1 MTKGKGKKMRQK
13 ASSSSSMMMMV
24 KKKKKILNFDVP
36 LTELNTTEKMDLIA
50 ELSEAVLQDPQS
62 SFQSSKNEYTTNSSK
77 DDGDGEDGN
86 YLQGHS
92 KMKRLLELALMDKN
106 GQDEGVARLAT
117 VSLLAIY
124 QDILPSDRIR
134 LPTAAETSV
143 RVSKETKQQWNY
155 ERSLL
160 TNYQQ
165 YLKHLHSTWE
175 SSSSSRNSKKMN
187 HNQSPSAFSM
197 TAILCMCELLKSVP
211 HMNFRSNILSV
222 IVRQMNHKQCTEVS
236 TACCQTIQHL
246 FQQDGQGEIAL
257 EASKCIA
264 KLIRTAP
271 NTINP
276 QVIRTFLSIPLRVHA
291 DEAEAAKLAAATHK
305 KKKRKQHDNT
315 DGDVAD
321 DAIERDLKDGNA
333 GVDKIVLAR
342 CQSETLHT
350 ITLTYFRI
358 VKEKTNQVSLLA
370 PALEG
375 LAKFSHLINID
386 TVMDMLHVLKQLLQD
401 RADTLTLEASLQCIL
416 TAFQTLQGPGRELQV
431 DEKEYIAPLYP
442 LLPRY
447 THMTHIYIHLF
458 YNVYDFLFLILLLIL
473 FVLFFFKINY

>member
-1 MTKGKGKKMRQK
+1 MRQK
-13 ASSSSSMMMMV
+13 KVSSVSSSSSSMMM
-24 KKKKKILNFDVP
+24 KKKKILNFDVP
-36 LTELNTTEKMDLIA
+36 LTELNTSEKMDLIA

-62 SFQSSKNEYTTNSSK
+62 SFLSSKNDYNSTTNSGSNNNQEE
-77 DDGDGEDGN
+77 EDGN

-92 KMKRLLELALMDKN
+92 KMKRLLELAMTDKN
-106 GQDEGVARLAT
+106 GQDDGVARLAT

-155 ERSLL
+155 ERALL

-165 YLKHLHSTWE
+165 YLKHLHSTW
-175 SSSSSRNSKKMN
+175 SSSSSRTGKP
-187 HNQSPSAFSM
+187 PSAFSI

-211 HMNFRSNILSV
+211 HMNFRSNMLSI

-257 EASKCIA
+257 EATKCIA
-264 KLIRTAP
+264 KLVRTAP

-291 DEAEAAKLAAATHK
+291 DEAEAAKLAAATNK
-305 KKKRKQHDNT
+305 KKKKKQQQ
-315 DGDVAD
+315 GDAD
-321 DAIERDLKDGNA
+321 DTLDRDLKEGNA

-358 VKEKTNQVSLLA
+358 VKEKTNQVSLLP

-386 TVMDMLHVLKQLLQD
+386 TVMDMLHVLKQLLQEC
-401 RADTLTLEASLQCIL
+401 ADTLTLEASLQCIL

-431 DEKEYIAPLYP
+431 DEKEYIAPLHP

-447 THMTHIYIHLF
+447 VHILY
-458 YNVYDFLFLILLLIL
+458 YMW
-473 FVLFFFKINY
+473 